1 MNYLKPIML
10 ISFRKVKD
18 FIRFFKVTLVSK
30 RCILIR
36 LNFWRLPSCHKFASK
51 QLGTLSLQLH
61 FYFLSGVHNNLC
73 LYVQEMCYSL
83 VNCDLVSQNVP

>member
-1 MNYLKPIML
+1 MKILL
-10 ISFRKVKD
+10 G
-18 FIRFFKVTLVSK
+18 FKVTLVSK
-30 RCILIR
+30 RCILIG
-36 LNFWRLPSCHKFASK
+36 LTFWRLSSCHKIASK

>member
-30 RCILIR
+30 RCILIG
-36 LNFWRLPSCHKFASK
+36 LTFWRLSSCHKIASK